1 MKTSEQTGMASAS
14 STKATAGG
22 SRADIEK
29 WDVEDNAFWE
39 STGKRIAYRNLW
51 ISVPALL
58 CGFAVWGMWGIITVQ
73 MLNLGFPFSQADL
86 FTLTAIAGIA
96 GATMRIPASFL
107 IRLAGGRNTIFLTTA
122 MLLAPA
128 IGTGIALQHKDWPLW
143 VFQLMALWSG
153 VGGGNFASS
162 MSNISTF
169 FPKRLQGTA
178 LGINAGIGNFGV
190 TTMQVVIPLVMT
202 MGIFGSFSWGGE
214 AMTLMKDSGWIFG
227 KIAAGTPTYIQNAGF
242 AWVLTLIPLSVL
254 CWVGMNN
261 LKTVSPDTGHPIV
274 AFAKVTWLYTLAFVP
289 SILGLYLYLP
299 KPTGLGLISMW
310 VAIPLDV
317 VTALL
322 VMRLTAFGTMK
333 DNIDKQFAIF
343 RNKHTW
349 SMTALYIV
357 TFGSFIG
364 FSMALPLSITVI
376 FGVSHVPDAAGVM
389 QHTLKNPNAPSAF
402 TYAWIGPFVG
412 ALIRP
417 VGGWISDK
425 VGGSIVTQIISA
437 IMVVASTAVGYVM
450 LLAYKS
456 PAPEQYFLLFM
467 VLFVLLFAATGIGN
481 GSTFR
486 TIGVIFDR
494 TQAGP
499 VLGWTSAIAAYG
511 AFIAPVVIGGQIKAG
526 TPEIAMYGF
535 AIFYALCLILNW
547 WFYLRADAYV
557 KNP

>member
-1 MKTSEQTGMASAS
+1 MTNKAGPTG
-14 STKATAGG
+14 
-22 SRADIEK
+22 ADVAK
-29 WDVEDNAFWE
+29 WDVEDPVFWE
-39 STGKRIAYRNLW
+39 SQGKRIAYRNLW

-73 MLNLGFPFSQADL
+73 MLNLGFPFTQAEL
-86 FTLTAIAGIA
+86 FTLTAISGLA

-143 VFQLMALWSG
+143 AFQLMALWSG

-178 LGINAGIGNFGV
+178 LGINAGLGNFGV
-190 TTMQVVIPLVMT
+190 TSMQVIIPMVMT
-202 MGIFGSFSWGGE
+202 VSLFGAFGTFGGE
-214 AMTLMKDSGWIFG
+214 PMTLVKDSGWIFG

-242 AWVLTLIPLSVL
+242 AWLLSLVPLSIL
-254 CWVGMNN
+254 CWFGMNN
-261 LKTVSPDTGHPIV
+261 LLTVSPNIGGTIA
-274 AFAKVTWLYTLAFVP
+274 AFIKITWLYTLSFLPAG
-289 SILGLYLYLP
+289 LGLYLYLP
-299 KPTGLGLISMW
+299 APTGLGLLNMW
-310 VAIPLDV
+310 VAMPLIIIS
-317 VTALL
+317 TLL
-322 VMRLTAFGTMK
+322 VMKLAAFGEMK
-333 DNIDKQFAIF
+333 ANIAKQFEIF
-343 RNKHTW
+343 KNKHTW

-364 FSMALPLSITVI
+364 FSMALPLSIKVI

-389 QHTLKNPNAPSAF
+389 QHTLNNPNAPPAL

-417 VGGWISDK
+417 VGGWIADK
-425 VGGSIVTQIISA
+425 VGGSIVTQIISVV
-437 IMVVASTAVGYVM
+437 MVLASAAVGYVM

-456 PAPEQYFLLFM
+456 PTPEQYFLLFM

-499 VLGWTSAIAAYG
+499 VLGWTSAVAAYG

-535 AIFYALCLILNW
+535 AVFYALCLILNW
-547 WFYLRADAYV
+547 WFYLRTNAYV

>member
-1 MKTSEQTGMASAS
+1 MSDKTS
-14 STKATAGG
+14 ST
-22 SRADIEK
+22 DIAK
-29 WDVEDNAFWE
+29 WDVEDTTFWE
-39 STGKRIAYRNLW
+39 TQGKRIAYRNLA
-51 ISVPALL
+51 ISVPSLL
-58 CGFAVWGMWGIITVQ
+58 CGFAIWGMWGIITVQ
-73 MLNLGFPFSQADL
+73 MLNLGFPFTQAEL
-86 FTLTAIAGIA
+86 FTLTAISGLA

-128 IGTGIALQHKDWPLW
+128 IGTGIALQHKEWPLW

-178 LGINAGIGNFGV
+178 LGINAGLGNFGV
-190 TTMQVVIPLVMT
+190 TSMQVIIPLVMT
-202 MGIFGSFSWGGE
+202 MSLFGAMGGE
-214 AMTLMKDSGWIFG
+214 PMTLVKDSGWIFG
-227 KIAAGTPTYIQNAGF
+227 KILAGTPTYIQNAGF
-242 AWVLTLIPLSVL
+242 AWLLSLVPLAAL
-254 CWVGMNN
+254 CWFGMNN
-261 LKTVSPDTGHPIV
+261 LLTVSPNIGGTIA
-274 AFAKVTWLYTLAFVP
+274 AFLKITWLYTLSFLPAG
-289 SILGLYLYLP
+289 LGLYLYLP
-299 KPTGLGLISMW
+299 APSGLGLLNMW
-310 VAIPLDV
+310 VAMPLIIV
-317 VTALL
+317 STLM
-322 VMRLTAFGTMK
+322 VMKLTAFGTMK
-333 DNIDKQFAIF
+333 ENIAKQFAIF

-349 SMTALYIV
+349 AMTLLYIV

-376 FGVSHVPDAAGVM
+376 FGVSHVPDAAGIM
-389 QHTLKNPNAPSAF
+389 QHTLKNPNAPSAL

-437 IMVVASTAVGYVM
+437 VMVVASIAVGYVM

-456 PAPEQYFLLFM
+456 AAPEQYFLPFM
-467 VLFVLLFAATGIGN
+467 ALFVLLFAASGIGN

-511 AFIAPVVIGGQIKAG
+511 AFIAPVVIGAQIKAG
-526 TPEIAMYGF
+526 TPEIAMYAF
-535 AIFYALCLILNW
+535 AIFYALCLFLNW
-547 WFYLRADAYV
+547 WFYLRKNAYV